1 MIGLLFSRAGLWALV
16 VAAALAVGAWIYWQG
31 GKDARREDD
40 GLRDHITTRERI
52 DNALDRPAGCS
63 WLDRLQS
70 ACE

>member
-1 MIGLLFSRAGLWALV
+1 MIALLLSRAGLL
-16 VAAALAVGAWIYWQG
+16 ALAVAGVAALGGWVYWQG
-31 GKDARREDD
+31 GKDARREAD